1 MYLCSFPIRHLILTL
16 AASAALFSSCP
27 AQEIAL
33 VDLTKVA
40 ARVDLRRP
48 KATSPVMGGYSGA
61 QDIRPC
67 FDPTHNA
74 GALRTSLVSLDRT
87 HYQLGDEPR
96 FEVTVENIG
105 STPVRVPFSPHLAD
119 LQPKN
124 PAEEFAYYELQI
136 ALLIAGDQ
144 QWETNTGGY
153 VVLYGADPHS
163 NTMLTLDAGE
173 WLRIIGKG
181 RITLDYEVVKL
192 ALSGHPADPADG
204 MNAQASLYREKTL
217 ITAAQS
223 ATAGQEVCL
232 AQTHGQSV
240 PIQLSIP

>member
-1 MYLCSFPIRHLILTL
+1 MYLRSFPINHLILTL
-16 AASAALFSSCP
+16 ATSAALFSNCP
-27 AQEIAL
+27 AQEIDL

-48 KATSPVMGGYSGA
+48 KATSPVTGGYSGA
-61 QDIRPC
+61 QDIRGC

-136 ALLIAGDQ
+136 ALWIAADE
-144 QWETNTGGY
+144 QWSTNTGGN
-153 VVLYGADPHS
+153 VVLYGADDHS
-163 NTMLTLDAGE
+163 NTMLTLNPGE
-173 WLRIIGKG
+173 SVRIIGKG
-181 RITLDYEVVKL
+181 HIALGEDVVKL
-192 ALSGHPADPADG
+192 ALSGRPADEVY
-204 MNAQASLYREKTL
+204 AQASLYREKTL

-223 ATAGQEVCL
+223 ATAGREVCL

-240 PIQLSIP
+240 PIQLTIP

>member
-1 MYLCSFPIRHLILTL
+1 MYLRPFPIRHLILAL
-16 AASAALFSSCP
+16 ATFPALFSNCP
-27 AQEIAL
+27 AQEIAV

-48 KATSPVMGGYSGA
+48 KATSPVTGGYSGA
-61 QDIRPC
+61 QDIRAC
-67 FDPTHNA
+67 SDPTRNA

-87 HYQLGDEPR
+87 HYQLGDEPT

-105 STPVRVPFSPHLAD
+105 STPIRVPFSPHLAD

-136 ALLIAGDQ
+136 TLLIAGDEE
-144 QWETNTGGY
+144 WSTNTGGY
-153 VVLYGADPHS
+153 VVLYGADDHS
-163 NTMLTLDAGE
+163 NTILTLDPGE
-173 WLRIIGKG
+173 WVRIIGKG
-181 RITLDYEVVKL
+181 RITLVEDAVKL
-192 ALSGHPADPADG
+192 ALSRHPADE

-223 ATAGQEVCL
+223 ATAGREICL
-232 AQTHGQSV
+232 AQTHGPGV
-240 PIQLSIP
+240 PIQLTIP